1 MHFLTADDFKK
12 FQCGNQ
18 KVFNEVFKHY
28 YPIILRYLVFHC
40 SNKEDAEEL
49 AQEAFII
56 LYNNRK
62 KVTCPTKLYPYLF
75 VIAKRLSISHFR
87 TTHRRIQSLEDTRTD
102 ESMDC
107 SFSAVEDYID
117 YKELS
122 AIYQQIIS
130 TLPEQQRIAYSL
142 FNEEDLSQK
151 KIAEKMDLSPNTV
164 RNHISLAT
172 RTIRFKLGKY
182 YFLLLIGIFM

>member
-1 MHFLTADDFKK
+1 MHFLTADNFEK
-12 FQCGNQ
+12 FHRGNQ
-18 KVFNEVFKHY
+18 KVFNDIFSYY

-40 SNKEDAEEL
+40 SSREDAEEL

-56 LYNNRK
+56 LYNNK
-62 KVTCPTKLYPYLF
+62 KKINCPSKIYPYLF

-87 TTHRRIQSLEDTRTD
+87 KVNRRKLSLEEKIVD
-102 ESMDC
+102 ESTDF
-107 SFSAVEDYID
+107 SFSMVEDYID
-117 YKELS
+117 YKELFT
-122 AIYQQIIS
+122 IYKKIINS
-130 TLPEQQRIAYSL
+130 LPEQQRVAYSL

-172 RTIRFKLGKY
+172 RTIRFKLSKY
-182 YFLLLIGIFM
+182 YFLILIGIFM